1 MDITVSNY
9 HRDLSE
15 NGLKTFLAAGRIGIL
30 HLESGKK
37 TMPAFDRVIISSK
50 YIFVETKAY
59 WGILNLDLSLVLSPI
74 CKEIFPVN
82 KIDRDYFIS
91 NCQSNQGAVSI
102 TLDSNNGTPTH
113 VAIQTKE
120 INTDKIYE
128 KYGEGLFPS
137 FYKNAIDEEDK
148 AIIYE
153 VTKDL
158 ENVRTNLFVTISDD
172 DTQLIDVDKREIMCD
187 TGFKGYNF
195 FPLWHYKDNMFI
207 VRNKNGSY
215 VTSTYKK
222 GRFTKKSLW
231 GEYSD
236 SFEEFGS
243 PKIVLHRGEFVSVC
257 YPTTFSI
264 VGFPN
269 TDQFRNKD
277 NEFHDKSGKWAL
289 FKYYHSKIEEKDDKW
304 DKHFLSE
311 RTFFEQLTLFS
322 FEEYAT
328 QLQNDNE
335 FICHGDNM
343 DFLMRFE
350 QKVEESREPLEV
362 DKKYKPIS
370 CSCGQLNIIACFD
383 TIEQRED
390 GLFDISTADG
400 YGLCDANMQVIISP
414 IYDNII
420 DDTKPLMIVSK
431 GNRYGVVN
439 SQFKEIVPCQYDYIQ
454 IGKGHLHI
462 WDWDCEWDN
471 MLVDTVDKCSINHK
485 VEIIPSDDDLTKG
498 GYIIIGVSLEKSKL
512 PEQIANPTTL
522 IDKLKNLKTRTQSP
536 EVLATHCDI
545 YLPNGKFVTECTV
558 SKLAEIN
565 YNIEEGLLVVS
576 DRRSSLNSIK
586 KYGVFVNKSSVSGI
600 SSKELSE
607 GIHSISGNSSEGYC
621 DLEEIIITKDVNKVE
636 WNGLGRWK
644 FRKFNVAP
652 ENKVFCEVDGV
663 LYTQKDH
670 DRNGN
675 TDRKQMVELVACPTN
690 VISHDVIP
698 GTKRIA
704 NCAFKGSLIETLNLP
719 DTLEEIGVNAFYM
732 TPNLNH
738 LKLPLSIRKIES
750 QDVGMSGDASPS
762 IEYNGQNFTNWE
774 ALYEYMLRNGFEK
787 KNGNIVKRK

>member
-50 YIFVETKAY
+50 IIFVETKAY

-148 AIIYE
+148 TIIYE

-158 ENVRTNLFVTISDD
+158 ENVRTNLFVTILDD

-187 TGFKGYNF
+187 TGFNGYNF

-215 VTSTYKK
+215 VTSTYEN

-231 GEYSD
+231 GEFND
-236 SFEEFGS
+236 SFEECGS

-257 YPTTFSI
+257 YPTSFNI

-311 RTFFEQLTLFS
+311 RTLFEQLTSFS

-350 QKVEESREPLEV
+350 QKVDESHVSLKV
-362 DKKYKPIS
+362 DKKYETKS
-370 CSCGQLNIIACFD
+370 CPHGQLNIIACFD

-420 DDTKPLMIVSK
+420 DDIKPLMIVSK

-439 SQFKEIVPCQYDYIQ
+439 SQFEEIVPCNYDYIK
-454 IGKGHLHI
+454 IGKGEIPI
-462 WDWDCEWDN
+462 WERECEWNDLLGQSESKWLISTRN
-471 MLVDTVDKCSINHK
+471 DIKSSDVDLMK
-485 VEIIPSDDDLTKG
+485 E
-498 GYIIIGVSLEKSKL
+498 GYIIIGVIPRIPRIEKAGNITIL
-512 PEQIANPTTL
+512 
-522 IDKLKNLKTRTQSP
+522 DKLKILAAKTNNNVVSTTP
-536 EVLATHCDI
+536 CDI
-545 YLPNGKFVTECTV
+545 YLPNGKFVANCRV
-558 SKLAEIN
+558 SAQGGFEFDKETGTLMVFDTFNSNNLKRYGIYVETSSCPVCFSSELTGDI
-565 YNIEEGLLVVS
+565 Y
-576 DRRSSLNSIK
+576 SLN
-586 KYGVFVNKSSVSGI
+586 
-600 SSKELSE
+600 
-607 GIHSISGNSSEGYC
+607 GNLYEGYFN
-621 DLEEIIITKDVNKVE
+621 LEKLQITKDVCEVK
-636 WNGLGRWK
+636 WNGLGRCK
-644 FRKFNVAP
+644 FKKFEVSQDNS
-652 ENKVFCEVDGV
+652 VFQSIDGV
-663 LYTQKDH
+663 LYTKKGY
-670 DRNGN
+670 DRSGK
-675 TDRKQMVELVACPTN
+675 TDKKHMIELVACPTN
-690 VISHDVIP
+690 VETHNVISDTI
-698 GTKRIA
+698 RIA

-732 TPNLNH
+732 TPNLKH

-774 ALYEYMLRNGFEK
+774 ALYEYMLRSGFEK

>member
-1 MDITVSNY
+1 MDISVSNY
-9 HRDLSE
+9 HRDITE
-15 NGLKTFLAAGRIGIL
+15 KGLRIYLQNDKLGI
-30 HLESGKK
+30 HNIDNDKK
-37 TMPAFDRVIISSK
+37 TMPSFDRVVTSDK
-50 YIFVETKAY
+50 YVFVEVNNR
-59 WGILNLDLSLVLSPI
+59 WGILAMDLSLIASPMYN
-74 CKEIFPVN
+74 EIYPI
-82 KIDRDYFIS
+82 KLTDRKRFIS
-91 NCQSNQGAVSI
+91 NCLSNQSPVSL
-102 TLDSNNGTPTH
+102 TMDSNSSTPTH
-113 VAIQTKE
+113 IAIQKGE
-120 INTDKIYE
+120 IFSHN
-128 KYGEGLFPS
+128 KYG
-137 FYKNAIDEEDK
+137 IDMGDLDLHSMTAYNEAEK
-148 AIIYE
+148 ANIFE
-153 VTKDL
+153 VANRL
-158 ENVRTNLFVTISDD
+158 ENIETNLFLTILDD
-172 DTQLIDVDKREIMCD
+172 DIQLIDVDKREIKCN
-187 TGFKGYNF
+187 TGFRGYEF

-207 VRNKNGSY
+207 IRNKNGTY
-215 VTSTYKK
+215 VTSTYKY

-236 SFEEFGS
+236 SFEEYGS
-243 PKIVLHRGEFVSVC
+243 PKVVLHRGEFISVS
-257 YPTTFSI
+257 YPETYRF
-264 VGFPN
+264 VGSPFAN
-269 TDQFRNKD
+269 QEKEKEFNK
-277 NEFHDKSGKWAL
+277 KRGKWAL
-289 FKYYHSKIEEKDDKW
+289 FKYHHKKIEENDKECH
-304 DKHFLSE
+304 KHFSNE
-311 RTFFEQLTLFS
+311 NTCFEQLTSFV

-335 FICHGDNM
+335 FICHGDGM
-343 DFLMRFE
+343 DILMRFV
-350 QKVEESREPLEV
+350 QKGIAIPESIKV
-362 DKKYKPIS
+362 DKKYETKPS
-370 CSCGQLNIIACFD
+370 THGHLNIIACYD
-383 TIEQRED
+383 SIEQRED
-390 GLFDISTADG
+390 GLFDISTSDG

-420 DDTKPLMIVSK
+420 GDIKPLMIVSK
-431 GNRYGVVN
+431 GNRFGVVN

-485 VEIIPSDDDLTKG
+485 VEVIPSDDDLTKEG
-498 GYIIIGVSLEKSKL
+498 FIIIGVTLEKSKL
-512 PEQIANPTTL
+512 PEQIVNPTTL

-536 EVLATHCDI
+536 KVLATHCDI

-558 SKLAEIN
+558 GKLAEIN
-565 YNIEEGLLVVS
+565 YHIEEGLLVVS

-607 GIHSISGNSSEGYC
+607 DIHSISGNSSEGYC

-636 WNGLGRWK
+636 WNGLGRWQ

-652 ENKVFCEVDGV
+652 ENKVFCEVEGV
-663 LYTQKDH
+663 LYTQKGY
-670 DRNGN
+670 DRNGS
-675 TDRKQMVELVACPTN
+675 TDRKQMIELVACPTN
-690 VISHDVIP
+690 VRSHDVIH

-732 TPNLNH
+732 TPNLKH

-787 KNGNIVKRK
+787 KNGNIVKRR

>member
-1 MDITVSNY
+1 MDISVSNY
-9 HRDLSE
+9 HRDITE
-15 NGLKTFLAAGRIGIL
+15 KGLRIYLQNDKLGIHNL
-30 HLESGKK
+30 DNDKK
-37 TMPAFDRVIISSK
+37 TMPSFDRVVTSDK
-50 YIFVETKAY
+50 YVFVEVNNR
-59 WGILNLDLSLVLSPI
+59 WGILAMDLSLIASPMYN
-74 CKEIFPVN
+74 EIYPI
-82 KIDRDYFIS
+82 KLTDRKRFIS
-91 NCQSNQGAVSI
+91 NCLSNQSPVSL
-102 TLDSNNGTPTH
+102 TMDSNSSTPTH
-113 VAIQTKE
+113 IAIQKGE
-120 INTDKIYE
+120 IFSHN
-128 KYGEGLFPS
+128 KYG
-137 FYKNAIDEEDK
+137 IDMGDLDLHSMTAYNEAEK
-148 AIIYE
+148 ANIFE
-153 VTKDL
+153 VANRL
-158 ENVRTNLFVTISDD
+158 ENIETNLFVTILDD
-172 DTQLIDVDKREIMCD
+172 DIQLIDVDKREIKCN
-187 TGFKGYNF
+187 TGFRGYEF

-207 VRNKNGSY
+207 IRNNNGTY
-215 VTSTYKK
+215 VTSTYKY

-236 SFEEFGS
+236 SFEEYGS
-243 PKIVLHRGEFVSVC
+243 PKVVLHRGEFISVS
-257 YPTTFSI
+257 YPETYRF
-264 VGFPN
+264 VGSPFAN
-269 TDQFRNKD
+269 QEKEKEFNK
-277 NEFHDKSGKWAL
+277 KRGKWAL
-289 FKYYHSKIEEKDDKW
+289 FKYHHKKIEENDKECH
-304 DKHFLSE
+304 KHFSNE
-311 RTFFEQLTLFS
+311 NTCFEQLTSFV

-335 FICHGDNM
+335 FICHGDGM
-343 DFLMRFE
+343 DILMRFV
-350 QKVEESREPLEV
+350 QKGIAIPESIKV
-362 DKKYKPIS
+362 DKKYETKPS
-370 CSCGQLNIIACFD
+370 THGHLNIIACYD
-383 TIEQRED
+383 SIEQRED
-390 GLFDISTADG
+390 GLFDISTRGG
-400 YGLCDANMQVIISP
+400 YGICDANMQVIISP

-420 DDTKPLMIVSK
+420 GDIKPLMIVSK

-471 MLVDTVDKCSINHK
+471 MMVDTVNKCSINHK
-485 VEIIPSDDDLTKG
+485 VEVIPSDDDLTKEG
-498 GYIIIGVSLEKSKL
+498 FIIIGVTLEKSKL
-512 PEQIANPTTL
+512 PEQIVNPTTL

-536 EVLATHCDI
+536 KVLATHCDI

-558 SKLAEIN
+558 GKLAEIN
-565 YNIEEGLLVVS
+565 YHIEEGLLVVS

-607 GIHSISGNSSEGYC
+607 DIHSISGNSSEGYC
-621 DLEEIIITKDVNKVE
+621 DLEEIIITKDVNKIE

-652 ENKVFCEVDGV
+652 ENKVFCEVEGV
-663 LYTQKDH
+663 LYTQKGY
-670 DRNGN
+670 DRNGS
-675 TDRKQMVELVACPTN
+675 TDRKQMIELVACPTN
-690 VISHDVIP
+690 VRSHDVIH

-732 TPNLNH
+732 TPNLKH

-787 KNGNIVKRK
+787 KNGNIVKRR